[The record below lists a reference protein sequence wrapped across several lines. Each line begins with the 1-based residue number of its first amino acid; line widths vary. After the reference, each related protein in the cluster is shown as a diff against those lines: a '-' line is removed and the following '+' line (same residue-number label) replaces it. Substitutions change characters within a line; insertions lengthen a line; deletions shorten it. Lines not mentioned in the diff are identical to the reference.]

1 MTMPLR
7 ITEKLTKR
15 YYSIGEVADLLGVSK
30 SMLRYWEA
38 EFPDLKPHKNG
49 RGDRRFTPDNIHL
62 LVEIHNLV
70 KDRGFTL
77 EGARKELDRRKNR
90 DKEHQACLDRL
101 REIRAGLLAI
111 RAMF

>member
-1 MTMPLR
+1 MPLR
-7 ITEKLTKR
+7 INKELTKR
-15 YYSIGEVADLLGVSK
+15 YYSIGEVADLLDVSK
-30 SMLRYWEA
+30 SMLRYWES

-49 RGDRRFTPDNIHL
+49 RGDRRFTPDNIRL
-62 LVEIHNLV
+62 LIEIHGLV

-77 EGARKELDRRKNR
+77 DGARRELDRRKNR